1 MNRESISKMAA
12 AMQQVAEN
20 QKKTE
25 QRVTSAG
32 QTVDKPIQHD
42 CATHVE
48 HAQWG
53 EGYPI
58 SGQHTIVETSEG
70 HGYVT
75 HYDVKFDH
83 GIEENVSV
91 KDLKILAES
100 SHGHARK
107 KKSEETVKEAKFEI
121 PETIDATER
130 TAFHGAAAAAH
141 GAGKSHF
148 SFQGKKYPV
157 TMRKDAAK
165 AIADQKEGTDEGYSS
180 MVSKAT
186 RDRIKKSVAQNKPP
200 VVNPKYKA
208 TQSADRKKAIADDV
222 NESKKAALAKKL
234 AKASA
239 SSEKGK
245 AAVTLPKAPFDIP
258 KATKNEEDEVVV
270 NPKKETKKAKT
281 SDEVSAVESTAW
293 PVYKRIMEKR
303 GEHYKSATPVQE
315 PNDASKSSKG
325 AQDMLNTPKDVKG
338 NPEASGDDVKKAAN
352 AGPGMK
358 ARPNDGKTGDKK
370 IIPSATKA

>member
-12 AMQQVAEN
+12 AIQQVAEN
-20 QKKTE
+20 TK
-25 QRVTSAG
+25 RVTSAG
-32 QTVDKPIQHD
+32 QEVDRPIQHD

-75 HYDVKFDH
+75 HYDVEFNH

-91 KDLKILAES
+91 QELKILKQS
-100 SHGHARK
+100 HHGHAKK
-107 KKSEETVKEAKFEI
+107 KKSEETVKESKFEI

-157 TMRKDAAK
+157 TMKKDAA
-165 AIADQKEGTDEGYSS
+165 
-180 MVSKAT
+180 
-186 RDRIKKSVAQNKPP
+186 
-200 VVNPKYKA
+200 
-208 TQSADRKKAIADDV
+208 KAIADDV

-281 SDEVSAVESTAW
+281 SDEVSAVESTVW

-325 AQDMLNTPKDVKG
+325 AQDMLNTPKEVKA

-358 ARPNDGKTGDKK
+358 ARPNDGKVGDKK
-370 IIPSATKA
+370 VIPSATKA

>member
-1 MNRESISKMAA
+1 MNRESISNMAA

-32 QTVDKPIQHD
+32 QTVDKVIHHD

-58 SGQHTIVETSEG
+58 SGQHTIIETSEG

-91 KDLKILAES
+91 EELKILAES
-100 SHGHARK
+100 SHGHAKK
-107 KKSEETVKEAKFEI
+107 KKSEDTVKEAKFEI

-141 GAGKSHF
+141 GSGKSHF

-157 TMRKDAAK
+157 TMKKDAA
-165 AIADQKEGTDEGYSS
+165 
-180 MVSKAT
+180 
-186 RDRIKKSVAQNKPP
+186 
-200 VVNPKYKA
+200 
-208 TQSADRKKAIADDV
+208 KAIADDV

-258 KATKNEEDEVVV
+258 KKGTNEEEEVVV

-325 AQDMLNTPKDVKG
+325 AQDMLNTPKDVKD

-352 AGPGMK
+352 AGPNMK
-358 ARPNDGKTGDKK
+358 ARPNDGKVGDKK
-370 IIPSATKA
+370 VIPSATKA

>member
-1 MNRESISKMAA
+1 
-12 AMQQVAEN
+12 MQQVAEN

-53 EGYPI
+53 EGYPV

-91 KDLKILAES
+91 EDLKILAES
-100 SHGHARK
+100 SHGHAKK
-107 KKSEETVKEAKFEI
+107 KKSEEVEKEAKFEI

-148 SFQGKKYPV
+148 SFQGNKYPV
-157 TMRKDAAK
+157 TMRKDAA
-165 AIADQKEGTDEGYSS
+165 
-180 MVSKAT
+180 
-186 RDRIKKSVAQNKPP
+186 
-200 VVNPKYKA
+200 
-208 TQSADRKKAIADDV
+208 KAIADDV

-258 KATKNEEDEVVV
+258 KATKNEE
-270 NPKKETKKAKT
+270 
-281 SDEVSAVESTAW
+281 ES
-293 PVYKRIMEKR
+293 E
-303 GEHYKSATPVQE
+303 
-315 PNDASKSSKG
+315 N
-325 AQDMLNTPKDVKG
+325 KD
-338 NPEASGDDVKKAAN
+338 
-352 AGPGMK
+352 
-358 ARPNDGKTGDKK
+358 
-370 IIPSATKA
+370 

>member
-20 QKKTE
+20 QK
-25 QRVTSAG
+25 RVTSAG
-32 QTVDKPIQHD
+32 QEVDGPIQHD

-48 HAQWG
+48 HTQWG
-53 EGYPI
+53 EGTPI
-58 SGQHTIVETSEG
+58 PGEHTIVETTKG

-75 HYDVKFDH
+75 HYDVMFEH
-83 GIEENVSV
+83 GVEKNVSV
-91 KDLKILAES
+91 KELKILKQS
-100 SHGHARK
+100 SHGHAKK
-107 KKSEETVKEAKFEI
+107 KKSEETVKEARFEI

-141 GAGKSHF
+141 GSGKSHF

-157 TMRKDAAK
+157 TMKKDAA
-165 AIADQKEGTDEGYSS
+165 
-180 MVSKAT
+180 
-186 RDRIKKSVAQNKPP
+186 
-200 VVNPKYKA
+200 
-208 TQSADRKKAIADDV
+208 KAIADDV

-239 SSEKGK
+239 PSEKGK

-258 KATKNEEDEVVV
+258 KKGTNEEDEVIV

-281 SDEVSAVESTAW
+281 SDEVSAVESTVW

-325 AQDMLNTPKDVKG
+325 AQDMLNTPKDVKD

-352 AGPGMK
+352 AGPNMK
-358 ARPNDGKTGDKK
+358 ARPNDGKVGDKK
-370 IIPSATKA
+370 VIPSATKA

>member
-32 QTVDKPIQHD
+32 QTVDKVIHHD

-91 KDLKILAES
+91 EELKILAES
-100 SHGHARK
+100 SHGHAK
-107 KKSEETVKEAKFEI
+107 KKKGTDEGYSSMVSKATRDRIKKSVAQNKAPYVNPKYKATQSPNRNKPDDAVKEAKFEI

-157 TMRKDAAK
+157 TMKKDAA
-165 AIADQKEGTDEGYSS
+165 
-180 MVSKAT
+180 
-186 RDRIKKSVAQNKPP
+186 
-200 VVNPKYKA
+200 
-208 TQSADRKKAIADDV
+208 KAIADDV

-239 SSEKGK
+239 PSEKGK

-258 KATKNEEDEVVV
+258 KKGTNEEEEVVV

-325 AQDMLNTPKDVKG
+325 AQDMLNTPKDVKD

-352 AGPGMK
+352 AGPNMK
-358 ARPNDGKTGDKK
+358 ARPNDGKVGDKK
-370 IIPSATKA
+370 VIPSATKA